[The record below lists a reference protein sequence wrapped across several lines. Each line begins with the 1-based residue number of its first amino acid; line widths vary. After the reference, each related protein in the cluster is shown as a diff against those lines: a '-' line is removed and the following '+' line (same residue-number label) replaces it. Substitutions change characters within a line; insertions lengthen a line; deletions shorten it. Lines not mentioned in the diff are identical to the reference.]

1 MVLDFLKRKKRWEGV
16 HSLTLPRLSSSS
28 LVVPPEVPGLYTS
41 RGEWAEEQ
49 GGRGEGNTQAHVSG
63 GGEVGGGRLG
73 VQLPSRPPDVTWDT
87 LKRIRRA
94 STAARRP
101 RTFGSCQWGD
111 GGLGKGS
118 ERHQS
123 SPNLSLA
130 AKPACPNLALAKPS
144 PDLNTGLEWPNP
156 PQEFSSLPQ
165 AQSVLRFTR

>member
-16 HSLTLPRLSSSS
+16 HSLTLPRLSSVTS

-41 RGEWAEEQ
+41 RGEWSEEQ
-49 GGRGEGNTQAHVSG
+49 GGRGEGNTTNHVSG
-63 GGEVGGGRLG
+63 AGAPL
-73 VQLPSRPPDVTWDT
+73 SPPDVTWDT

-101 RTFGSCQWGD
+101 RTFGSCQWE
-111 GGLGKGS
+111 GGLGKGG

-130 AKPACPNLALAKPS
+130 AKPLATSFTNLSKQG
-144 PDLNTGLEWPNP
+144 PDLSPSSGFWPPP

-165 AQSVLRFTR
+165 AESVLRFTR

>member
-49 GGRGEGNTQAHVSG
+49 GGRGEGNTQAHISG
-63 GGEVGGGRLG
+63 GGEAGGRLG
-73 VQLPSRPPDVTWDT
+73 VQLPSPPDVTWDT

-101 RTFGSCQWGD
+101 RTFGSCQWE
-111 GGLGKGS
+111 GGLGKGT

-130 AKPACPNLALAKPS
+130 AKPACPNLGLAKPS
-144 PDLNTGLEWPNP
+144 PDLSTGLQWPSP

>member
-28 LVVPPEVPGLYTS
+28 LVVPPELPGLYTS
-41 RGEWAEEQ
+41 RGEWGEEQ
-49 GGRGEGNTQAHVSG
+49 GGRGEGNTQARISGGG
-63 GGEVGGGRLG
+63 GGEVGGRLG
-73 VQLPSRPPDVTWDT
+73 VLPSPPDVTWDT

-101 RTFGSCQWGD
+101 RTFGSCQWE

-130 AKPACPNLALAKPS
+130 AKPACSNLGLAKPS
-144 PDLNTGLEWPNP
+144 PDLSTGLWPNP

>member
-1 MVLDFLKRKKRWEGV
+1 MVLDFLKRKKRWEGA

-41 RGEWAEEQ
+41 RGEWGDEQ
-49 GGRGEGNTQAHVSG
+49 GGRGEGKTQAHIS
-63 GGEVGGGRLG
+63 GGEVG
-73 VQLPSRPPDVTWDT
+73 VLPSPPDVTWDT

-101 RTFGSCQWGD
+101 RTFGSCQWE

-130 AKPACPNLALAKPS
+130 AKPASSNLGLAKPG
-144 PDLNTGLEWPNP
+144 PDLSIGLWPNPP

>member
-41 RGEWAEEQ
+41 RGEWGEEQ
-49 GGRGEGNTQAHVSG
+49 GGRGEGKTQQAHFSG
-63 GGEVGGGRLG
+63 GGEVGGRLG
-73 VQLPSRPPDVTWDT
+73 VQLPSPPDVTWDT

-101 RTFGSCQWGD
+101 RTFGSCQWGE

-130 AKPACPNLALAKPS
+130 AKPACPNLGLAKPS
-144 PDLNTGLEWPNP
+144 PDLSTGLWPNP